1 MEMEEQTLH
10 EKCENIMNVVVETR
24 KRFGKK
30 CAEYDQKTSL
40 IENKIF
46 NLQLESLS
54 KVKFKPKYQNLD
66 TDVDIMRKEI
76 DGYIT
81 DLQEREKRI
90 NNLCRNV
97 KNTEKI
103 VLQLKED
110 KLSRKIMQPLIAEA
124 KLK

>member
-1 MEMEEQTLH
+1 MKEPTLH

-24 KRFGKK
+24 KKFGKK
-30 CAEYDQKTSL
+30 CAEYDQKTSM
-40 IENKIF
+40 IENKIL
-46 NLQLESLS
+46 NLQLESFS
-54 KVKFKPKYQNLD
+54 KVKFKPKYQNVHS
-66 TDVDIMRKEI
+66 DVDIMKKEM
-76 DGYIT
+76 DSLIT

-90 NNLCRNV
+90 NNLCKNV

-110 KLSRKIMQPLIAEA
+110 KLSRKIIQPLTAEA